1 MKVYPKDQ
9 TVFRAGTVE
18 MGGQLGERPT
28 VLVGSLFYKGHKAVT
43 DPKTGQFDRQI
54 VEGDIQL
61 MLEWSDK
68 TGLPVIFDLVGSYA
82 PALERYIEFVANY
95 TKMPFLV
102 DGTGDESRIPAMRRV
117 KEWGLLDR
125 AILNSIDF
133 STSDA
138 TLAEI
143 KTIGVKH
150 SVLLAFESR
159 HLLPEKK
166 VELLA
171 GEPGKYKGLLQKAK
185 EAGVSSY
192 IVDVAVL
199 DVPSIGFCAR
209 TQELVKEQHG
219 LPVGCAP
226 PNAIFEWEKALT
238 VMGREG
244 RVITDAAACVFL
256 RNHGADFIL
265 FGPCNKAAQIFPAVA
280 LTDSIMAYYQRRV
293 NKVAVQPG
301 PLNKIF

>member
-1 MKVYPKDQ
+1 MKVYSKEQ
-9 TVFRAGTVE
+9 KVFRAGSVE
-18 MGGQLGERPT
+18 MGGQPGERPT

-43 DPKTGQFDRQI
+43 DPKTGQFDKKM

-61 MLEWSDK
+61 VLEWSDK
-68 TGLPVIFDLVGSYA
+68 MGLPVIFDLVGSYA
-82 PALERYIEFVANY
+82 PALERYIEFVANAC
-95 TKMPFLV
+95 TAPFLV
-102 DGTGDESRIPAMRRV
+102 DGTGDESRIPAMRRA

-133 STSDA
+133 ATSDE

-143 KTIGVKH
+143 KAIGVKH

-166 VELLA
+166 VELLG

-185 EAGVSSY
+185 EAGVDSY
-192 IVDVAVL
+192 IIDVAVL
-199 DVPSIGFCAR
+199 DVVSIGLCAR

-226 PNAIFEWEKALT
+226 PNAIFQWEKAAT
-238 VMGREG
+238 VMGKEG

-256 RNHGADFIL
+256 RDHGADFLL
-265 FGPCNKAAQIFPAVA
+265 FGPCNKAAQVFPAVA
-280 LTDSIMAYYQRRV
+280 VTDSILAYYQRRM
-293 NKVAVQPG
+293 NKVVVQPG

>member
-1 MKVYPKDQ
+1 MKLYSKEQ
-9 TVFRAGTVE
+9 TVFRAGSLE
-18 MGGQLGERPT
+18 MGGQPGERPT

-43 DPKTGQFDRQI
+43 DPKTGQFDKKL
-54 VEGDIQL
+54 VESDIQL
-61 MLEWSDK
+61 VLEWSDK
-68 TGLPVIFDLVGSYA
+68 TGLPVIFDIVGSYA
-82 PALERYIEFVANY
+82 PALERNIEFVANAC
-95 TKMPFLV
+95 KVPFLV

-133 STSDA
+133 ATSDA
-138 TLAEI
+138 TLADI
-143 KTIGVKH
+143 KAIGVKH
-150 SVLLAFESR
+150 SILLAFETR

-185 EAGVSSY
+185 EAGVDSY
-192 IVDVAVL
+192 VIDVAVL

-209 TQELVKEQHG
+209 TQELVKEQYG

-226 PNAIFEWEKALT
+226 PNAIFEWEKAAR
-238 VMGREG
+238 VMGKEG
-244 RVITDAAACVFL
+244 RVLTDAAACVFL
-256 RNHGADFIL
+256 RDHGADFIL

-280 LTDSIMAYYQRRV
+280 LLDSISAYYQKRV
-293 NKVAVQPG
+293 NKLAVQPG

>member
-1 MKVYPKDQ
+1 
-9 TVFRAGTVE
+9 

-82 PALERYIEFVANY
+82 PALERYIEFVANC
-95 TKMPFLV
+95 TKVPFLV

-265 FGPCNKAAQIFPAVA
+265 FGPCNKAAQVFPAVA
-280 LTDSIMAYYQRRV
+280 LTDSIMAYYQHRV

>member
-1 MKVYPKDQ
+1 MKLYAKEQ
-9 TVFRAGTVE
+9 KVFRVGSLE

-28 VLVGSLFYKGHKAVT
+28 VLVGSLFYEGYKAVT
-43 DPKTGQFDRQI
+43 DPKIGQFDKKI

-61 MLEWSDK
+61 VLEWSDK

-95 TKMPFLV
+95 CKAPFLV

-125 AILNSIDF
+125 AILNSIDW

-143 KTIGVKH
+143 KAIGVKH
-150 SVLLAFESR
+150 SILLAFETR
-159 HLLPEKK
+159 HLLPDKK

-171 GEPGKYKGLLQKAK
+171 GEPGKFKGLLQKAK
-185 EAGVSSY
+185 DAGVDSY
-192 IVDVAVL
+192 IIDVAVL
-199 DVPSIGFCAR
+199 DVPSIGLCAR
-209 TQELVKEQHG
+209 TQELVKEQYG

-226 PNAIFEWEKALT
+226 PNAIFEWDKAVTL
-238 VMGREG
+238 MGKEG

-256 RNHGADFIL
+256 RDHGADFIL

-280 LTDSIMAYYQRRV
+280 LVDSITTYYQRRV
-293 NKVAVQPG
+293 NKVTVQPG